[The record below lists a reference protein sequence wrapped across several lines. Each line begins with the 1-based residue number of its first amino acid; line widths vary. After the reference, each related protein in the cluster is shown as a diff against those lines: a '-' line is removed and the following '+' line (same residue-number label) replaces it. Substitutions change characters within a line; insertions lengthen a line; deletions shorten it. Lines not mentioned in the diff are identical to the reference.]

1 MRKNERV
8 IFLSQMQGESK
19 LNFLEATGI
28 IVGHGVGAGILSV
41 PYLASHNSFRETVFI
56 LIFAYLV
63 ALVLHLI
70 IAELSYNNNGAQF
83 VKCFDSE
90 LFAGKIKTVLTWT
103 AFILLGVSVI
113 VNVSAF
119 LTGAAAIFAQWFG
132 LPDFVGILI
141 FYVLGAGV
149 VFVGMKLVGICEKY
163 AVIAMVVVMGVIFVA
178 TLMRGTEALP
188 TGWRGFNN
196 ALALFGMI
204 SFSLSAVM
212 STPQVVKGLG
222 GDKKRI
228 RSSIALGLAVNA
240 SLIFLITLTT
250 LLGTGG
256 DVSEKGA
263 FVDLAR
269 RFGGWVAVVGYVF
282 TLLALAT
289 SFWANTLNLRD
300 IVSEQTGWG
309 RRLSWLIASLPCLV
323 LAMLGLDSFV
333 GFTRFASIIQ
343 VVTGIGIIVAYNC
356 SRRRVGKSPICGVFG
371 SLPFQILV
379 VAFTLLASVGAVMKV
394 G

>member
-1 MRKNERV
+1 M
-8 IFLSQMQGESK
+8 
-19 LNFLEATGI
+19 
-28 IVGHGVGAGILSV
+28 
-41 PYLASHNSFRETVFI
+41 
-56 LIFAYLV
+56 
-63 ALVLHLI
+63 
-70 IAELSYNNNGAQF
+70 
-83 VKCFDSE
+83 
-90 LFAGKIKTVLTWT
+90 
-103 AFILLGVSVI
+103 
-113 VNVSAF
+113 
-119 LTGAAAIFAQWFG
+119 
-132 LPDFVGILI
+132 
-141 FYVLGAGV
+141 
-149 VFVGMKLVGICEKY
+149 
-163 AVIAMVVVMGVIFVA
+163 
-178 TLMRGTEALP
+178 
-188 TGWRGFNN
+188 
-196 ALALFGMI
+196 
-204 SFSLSAVM
+204 
-212 STPQVVKGLG
+212 
-222 GDKKRI
+222 
-228 RSSIALGLAVNA
+228 NA
-240 SLIFLITLTT
+240 SLIFVITLTT

>member
-56 LIFAYLV
+56 LIFAYIV

-119 LTGAAAIFAQWFG
+119 LTGAAAVFAQWFG

-163 AVIAMVVVMGVIFVA
+163 AVIAMVIVMGVIFVA

-228 RSSIALGLAVNA
+228 RSSIALGLALNA

>member
-28 IVGHGVGAGILSV
+28 IVGHGVGSGILSV

-56 LIFAYLV
+56 LIFAYIV

-113 VNVSAF
+113 FNVSAF
-119 LTGAAAIFAQWFG
+119 LTGAAAVFAQWFG

-188 TGWRGFNN
+188 TDWRGFNN

-228 RSSIALGLAVNA
+228 RSSIALGLALNA

>member
-19 LNFLEATGI
+19 LSFLEATGI

-119 LTGAAAIFAQWFG
+119 LTGAAAVFAQWFG
-132 LPDFVGILI
+132 LPDIVGILI

-163 AVIAMVVVMGVIFVA
+163 AVIAMVIVMGVIFVA

-256 DVSEKGA
+256 DVSEEGA